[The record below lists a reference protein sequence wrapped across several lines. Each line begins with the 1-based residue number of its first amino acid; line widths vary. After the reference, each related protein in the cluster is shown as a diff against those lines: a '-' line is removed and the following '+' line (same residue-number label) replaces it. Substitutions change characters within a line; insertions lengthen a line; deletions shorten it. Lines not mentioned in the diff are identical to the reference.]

1 MTSAAARVWFEGKL
15 LLPDVVPPKVSIQ
28 VAPDI
33 AGRTGEDRWNALDTR
48 VKSLELRRRT
58 LKVRDIIE

>member
-33 AGRTGEDRWNALDTR
+33 AGRTGAGRWNALDVR
-48 VKSLELRRRT
+48 VKSLELRGRT

>member
-33 AGRTGEDRWNALDTR
+33 AGRTGEDRWNALDSR
-48 VKSLELRRRT
+48 IKSL
-58 LKVRDIIE
+58 